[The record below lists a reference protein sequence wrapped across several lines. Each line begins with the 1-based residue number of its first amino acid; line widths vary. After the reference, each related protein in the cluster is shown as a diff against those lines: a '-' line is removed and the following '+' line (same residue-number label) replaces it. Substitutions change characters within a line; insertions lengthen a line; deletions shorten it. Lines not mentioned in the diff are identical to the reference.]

1 MSKKPTYYVAERQGL
16 GASQMMQGYHRQAMS
31 KRLRGGEFVF
41 ASMSSA
47 NGGAGS
53 FHTEVGNTRECSA
66 LVASLTADSDKP
78 KRSRCSAVG
87 LALPRRIG
95 LNASP

>member
-1 MSKKPTYYVAERQGL
+1 MSKKPTYYVAERQGR
-16 GASQMMQGYHRQAMS
+16 GAIQMMQRYHRQAMP
-31 KRLRGGEFVF
+31 KRLRGGEFVL

-53 FHTEVGNTRECSA
+53 FHTEVSETRKSRLSECHHIIYD
-66 LVASLTADSDKP
+66 VADSDKP

-87 LALPRRIG
+87 LAYQG
-95 LNASP
+95 V